1 MAYRKKTVKISKLS
15 ASALVIM
22 IAAILLWT
30 ANRIMKKIARN
41 KGDLP
46 TPTKP
51 IIKIATNAIVGVSM
65 ITVGALLLAAFPPLG
80 AALIV
85 LGLIAVIIPFF
96 DLDFAIDTFA
106 DEGDSP
112 S

>member
-1 MAYRKKTVKISKLS
+1 
-15 ASALVIM
+15 M

-30 ANRIMKKIARN
+30 ASRIMKKIARN

-80 AALIV
+80 AALII

-106 DEGDSP
+106 EEGDSAT
-112 S
+112 